1 MQLASMRDEVLRD
14 GRVGLRHRVPWRRGH
29 RNHSVKLNSMP
40 RSLAE
45 YQRKRDFSKTPEPK
59 GTPEPGGKNR
69 FVVQKHWATRLH
81 YDFRLEMDGVLV
93 SWAIPKGPTLNPAEK
108 RLAAH
113 VEDHPVSYYDFEG
126 TIPKGEYGGGTV
138 MIWDWGTFELEESTP
153 AESLKRGEV
162 KFRLNGVRLRGRYAL
177 VRTRSDKDW
186 LLIKKK
192 DECADPSFN
201 IETFTTSVKTGRT
214 KEEIEQ
220 GKDAVWSSRREEGQ
234 GGLINL
240 ANAEK
245 GPMPRSLDPM
255 KAQLVNE
262 AFDNDRWLFEV
273 KWDGIRLVSFIEDG
287 KVSLQ
292 TRAGRTVDAEYPQLQ
307 DIGRLVNA
315 RQAVLDGEVV
325 VLDDEGRPSFQL
337 LQNRGKEPRPM
348 QYVVFDIV
356 YFDGQRLFKVPLE
369 DRKRLLRDVVRDSTV
384 LKYSDDVLGQGK
396 AFFRAAQQKH
406 LEGIVAK
413 LRDSPYQPGVRSSA
427 WLKIKALLQQEVVVG
442 GFTEPRASRKYF
454 GALLVGVYDDDGKLV
469 YTGHVGGGFDEKTL
483 AEVYKLMKPLIVKQ
497 SAFNGPP
504 PHANERPT
512 WVRPELVVE
521 VKFAEWTRD
530 GVMRQPVFLGLR
542 DDVDPR
548 DVRREQARDADR
560 ESARAET
567 AAKSA
572 TTKPAARSAKSRST
586 AAVKIA
592 TRTSTAK
599 RTTTSST
606 ARKPAVPR
614 THVPDTPLS
623 RAAAKI
629 ATQLGTELRG
639 ATAAEL
645 AALDAIKKEG
655 DWEIGGRLVHL
666 TNLDKL
672 LFPEDRY
679 SKRDLIRYYVQV
691 APVMIPHYSQRPL
704 SMNPHPDGIHGK
716 SYWVKDKPD
725 YAPEWI
731 PTFRYEDQKS
741 LKDWILIEEV
751 ATLAWLAN
759 HAVIDMHPWYSRV
772 DKPEYPDWSVVDL
785 DPAEGAT
792 FKDVIAVAKVVKS
805 ALDHLKLKSVLKT
818 TGQSGLHVYIPI
830 ERRYTLDE
838 SRDFVAKLAHTIA
851 ELMPDKVTEVW
862 EVKRRTG
869 KIRIDYTQNV
879 INKTL
884 AGPYSVRPAMHAP
897 VSTPITWKELDDPQL
912 RPDRWTIKTLGDR
925 LLEVGDLFHE
935 ALIVRQRLPAI

>member
-1 MQLASMRDEVLRD
+1 
-14 GRVGLRHRVPWRRGH
+14 
-29 RNHSVKLNSMP
+29 MP

-59 GTPEPGGKNR
+59 GSPAPRGQNR

-177 VRTRSDKDW
+177 VRTRSEKDW

-192 DECADPSFN
+192 DEAADPNFD
-201 IETFTTSVKTGRT
+201 IEKFDTSVKTGRT

-240 ANAEK
+240 ASAEK
-245 GPMPRSLDPM
+245 GPMPKTLEPM
-255 KAQLVNE
+255 KAQLVE
-262 AFDNDRWLFEV
+262 QPFDDERWLFEV
-273 KWDGIRLVSFIEDG
+273 KWDGIRLISFIDDG
-287 KVSLQ
+287 KVRLQ
-292 TRAGRTVDAEYPQLQ
+292 TRAGRTVDDEYPQLQ
-307 DIGRLVNA
+307 AIGPLVNA
-315 RQAVLDGEVV
+315 RQAILDGEIVA
-325 VLDDEGRPSFQL
+325 LDEEGRPSFQL
-337 LQNRGKEPRPM
+337 LQNRGKEEHPM
-348 QYVVFDIV
+348 QYVVFDVV

-369 DRKRLLRDVVRDSTV
+369 DRKRLLRDIVRDGGV
-384 LKYSDDVLGQGK
+384 VKYSDHVLGQGT
-396 AFFRAAQQKH
+396 AFFKAAQQKR

-413 LRDSPYQPGVRSSA
+413 LRDSTYQPGVRSSA
-427 WLKIKALLQQEVVVG
+427 WLKIKVHLQQEVVIG

-454 GALLVGVYDDDGKLV
+454 GALLVGVYEKDKLV

-483 AEVYKLMKPLIVKQ
+483 ADIYKLMKPLIVKQ
-497 SAFNGPP
+497 SPFSGTPP
-504 PHANERPT
+504 RGNEKPT
-512 WVRPELVVE
+512 WVKPVLVAE

-548 DVRREQARDADR
+548 EVRRELPTKKP
-560 ESARAET
+560 T
-567 AAKSA
+567 APA
-572 TTKPAARSAKSRST
+572 TRPR
-586 AAVKIA
+586 
-592 TRTSTAK
+592 TRTST
-599 RTTTSST
+599 T
-606 ARKPAVPR
+606 ARKPPPSIALKAVRAPVRPSPR
-614 THVPDTPLS
+614 TTTAKTRAKSVSVPASIPDTPLS
-623 RAAAKI
+623 RAAARI
-629 ATQLGTELRG
+629 AKQLKTNIRG

-645 AALDAIKKEG
+645 EALDAIPKEG
-655 DWEIGGRLVHL
+655 NWEIGGRTVHL

-691 APVMIPHYSQRPL
+691 APVMIPHYKDRPL

-725 YAPEWI
+725 YAPDWI
-731 PTFRYEDQKS
+731 PTFRYQDQKS

-792 FKDVIAVAKVVKS
+792 FKDVIAVAKVVKT
-805 ALDHLKLKSVLKT
+805 ALDHLKLTALLKT
-818 TGQSGLHVYIPI
+818 TGQSGLHIYIPI

-838 SRDFVAKLAHTIA
+838 SRGFVAKLAHMIA

-879 INKTL
+879 MNKTL
-884 AGPYSVRPAMHAP
+884 AGPYSVRPALRAP
-897 VSTPITWKELDDPQL
+897 VSTPIAWKELDDPRL
-912 RPDRWTIKTLGDR
+912 RPNKWTIQTLGDR
-925 LLEVGDLFHE
+925 LIEVGDLFHD
-935 ALIVRQRLPAI
+935 AVTLRQRLPAL

>member
-1 MQLASMRDEVLRD
+1 
-14 GRVGLRHRVPWRRGH
+14 
-29 RNHSVKLNSMP
+29 MP
-40 RSLAE
+40 RSLDE
-45 YQRKRDFSKTPEPK
+45 YQRKRDFTKTPEPR
-59 GTPEPGGKNR
+59 GAPDPAAGNR

-81 YDFRLEMDGVLV
+81 YDFRLEMEGVLV
-93 SWAIPKGPTLNPAEK
+93 SWAIPKGPTLNPAER

-138 MIWDWGTFELEESTP
+138 MVWDWGTYELEEATP
-153 AESLKRGEV
+153 AESLRRGEV
-162 KFRLNGVRLRGRYAL
+162 KFRLHGVRLSGRYAL
-177 VRTRSDKDW
+177 VRTRSEKDW

-192 DECADPSFN
+192 DEAADPNFD
-201 IETFTTSVKTGRT
+201 IEKFDTSVKTGRT

-220 GKDAVWSSRREEGQ
+220 GKDAVWSSRRDEGG

-245 GPMPRSLDPM
+245 GPMPRTLDPM
-255 KAQLVNE
+255 TAQVVDE
-262 AFDNDRWLFEV
+262 AFDDDRWLFEV
-273 KWDGIRLVSFIEDG
+273 KWDGIRLVSFIDEG

-292 TRAGRTVDAEYPQLQ
+292 TRAGRIVDAEYPQLQ
-307 DIGRLVNA
+307 AISRLVNA

-325 VLDDEGRPSFQL
+325 VLDEEGRPSFQL
-337 LQNRGKEPRPM
+337 LQNRGREQQPM
-348 QYVVFDIV
+348 QYMVFDIV
-356 YFDGQRLFKVPLE
+356 YFDSRRLFKVPLE
-369 DRKRLLRDVVRDSTV
+369 DRKRLLRDIVRDSTI
-384 LKYSDDVLGQGK
+384 LKYSDHILVQGK
-396 AFFRAAQQKH
+396 AFFKAAQQKR

-413 LRDSPYQPGVRSSA
+413 LRDSQYKPGVRSSA
-427 WLKIKALLQQEVVVG
+427 WLKIKADLTQEVVIG
-442 GFTEPRASRKYF
+442 GFTAPRASRKYF
-454 GALLVGVYDDDGKLV
+454 GALLVGVYDNDGRFI
-469 YTGHVGGGFDEKTL
+469 YAGHIGGGFDEKTL
-483 AEVYKLMKPLIVKQ
+483 ADVYELMKPLIVKD
-497 SAFNGPP
+497 SPFSGPP
-504 PHANERPT
+504 PRANEKPT
-512 WVRPELVVE
+512 WIRPELIAE
-521 VKFAEWTRD
+521 ARFAEWTRD

-542 DDVDPR
+542 DDIDPR
-548 DVRREQARDADR
+548 DVRREQPGDVDR
-560 ESARAET
+560 EIARAEAEQKPEPKKQ
-567 AAKSA
+567 AAK
-572 TTKPAARSAKSRST
+572 PAKARSTTT
-586 AAVKIA
+586 ARVKVA
-592 TRTSTAK
+592 TRTSTVK
-599 RTTTSST
+599 RTSAAARSAAARST
-606 ARKPAVPR
+606 ATVRSPARKPTAPVTNLPN
-614 THVPDTPLS
+614 TPLS
-623 RAAAKI
+623 KAAARI
-629 ATQLGTELRG
+629 AEKLGTNIRG

-645 AALDAIKKEG
+645 EALDAIPKEG
-655 DWEIGGRLVHL
+655 NWQIGGRTVHL
-666 TNLDKL
+666 TNLDKV

-679 SKRDLIRYYVQV
+679 SKRDLIRYYVQI
-691 APVMIPHYSQRPL
+691 APVMIPYYSRRPL

-725 YAPEWI
+725 YAPDWI
-731 PTFRYEDQKS
+731 PTFRYQDQKS

-805 ALDHLKLKSVLKT
+805 ALDHLKLSALLKT

-838 SRDFVAKLAHTIA
+838 SRGFVAKLAHMIA

-884 AGPYSVRPAMHAP
+884 AGPYSVRPVVRAP
-897 VSTPITWKELDDPQL
+897 VSTPIDWRELDDPRL
-912 RPDRWTIKTLGDR
+912 RPDKWTIRTLGDR
-925 LLEVGDLFHE
+925 LLEVGDLFRD
-935 ALIVRQRLPAI
+935 ALTLRQRLPAL

>member
-1 MQLASMRDEVLRD
+1 
-14 GRVGLRHRVPWRRGH
+14 
-29 RNHSVKLNSMP
+29 MP

-59 GTPEPGGKNR
+59 GTPEPQGQNR

-113 VEDHPVSYYDFEG
+113 VEDHPVGYYDFEG

-153 AESLKRGEV
+153 AESLRRGEV
-162 KFRLNGVRLRGRYAL
+162 KFRLNGIRLCGRYAL

-192 DECADPSFN
+192 DECANPDFK
-201 IETFTTSVKTGRT
+201 IETFDTSVKTGRK

-220 GKDAVWSSRREEGQ
+220 GKDAVWSSNRSGGE

-245 GPMPRSLDPM
+245 GPMPKTLNPM
-255 KAQLVNE
+255 KAQLVDE
-262 AFDNDRWLFEV
+262 AFDDDRWLFEV
-273 KWDGIRLVSFIEDG
+273 KWDGIRLVSFIDDG

-292 TRAGRTVDAEYPQLQ
+292 TRAGRIVDAEYPELQ
-307 DIGRLVNA
+307 AVGRLVNA

-337 LQNRGKEPRPM
+337 LQNRGKEPHPL
-348 QYVVFDIV
+348 QYVVYDIV

-369 DRKRLLRDVVRDSTV
+369 DRKRLLRDVVRDSTL
-384 LKYSDDVLGQGK
+384 LKYSDHVLGQGK
-396 AFFRAAQQKH
+396 AFFKAAQQKR

-427 WLKIKALLQQEVVVG
+427 WLKIKAILQQEVVIG
-442 GFTEPRASRKYF
+442 GFTAPRASRKYF
-454 GALLVGVYDDDGKLV
+454 GALLVGVYDDEGSFV
-469 YTGHVGGGFDEKTL
+469 YTGHVGGGFDERSL
-483 AEVYKLMKPLIVKQ
+483 AQIHKLMKPLIVKR
-497 SAFNGPP
+497 SPFSGPP
-504 PHANERPT
+504 PQANETPT
-512 WVRPELVVE
+512 WVRPELVAE
-521 VKFAEWTRD
+521 VKFVEWTRD

-542 DDVDPR
+542 DDVEPR
-548 DVRREQARDADR
+548 EVRREQPRDADR
-560 ESARAET
+560 ESARAEA
-567 AAKSA
+567 AAKPA
-572 TTKPAARSAKSRST
+572 PRKPVAKAAKTRST
-586 AAVKIA
+586 ASATVKVA
-592 TRTSTAK
+592 KRTSTAK
-599 RTTTSST
+599 RST
-606 ARKPAVPR
+606 ATVRSPAPKR
-614 THVPDTPLS
+614 AAPPTDVPDTPLS
-623 RAAAKI
+623 RAAARI
-629 ATQLGTELRG
+629 AQQLGTKLRG
-639 ATAAEL
+639 ATVAEL
-645 AALDAIKKEG
+645 QALDAIPKEG
-655 DWEIGGRLVHL
+655 NWEIGGRTVHL
-666 TNLDKL
+666 TNLDKV

-691 APVMIPHYSQRPL
+691 APVMIPFYSRRPL

-716 SYWVKDKPD
+716 SYWVKDKPA

-731 PTFRYEDQKS
+731 PTFRYQDQKS

-751 ATLAWLAN
+751 GTLAWLAN

-792 FKDVIAVAKVVKS
+792 FKDVIAVAKVLKS
-805 ALDHLKLKSVLKT
+805 ALDHLHLEAVLKT
-818 TGQSGLHVYIPI
+818 TGQSGLHIYIPI

-838 SRDFVAKLAHTIA
+838 SRGFVEKLAHMIA

-884 AGPYSVRPAMHAP
+884 AGPYSVRPAIGAP
-897 VSTPITWKELDDPQL
+897 VSTPIAWKELDDPRL

-925 LLEVGDLFHE
+925 LLEVGDLFHD
-935 ALIVRQRLPAI
+935 ALTLRQRLAAI

>member
-1 MQLASMRDEVLRD
+1 
-14 GRVGLRHRVPWRRGH
+14 
-29 RNHSVKLNSMP
+29 MP

-59 GTPEPGGKNR
+59 GAPDPSGGNR

-192 DECADPSFN
+192 DEAADPNFN
-201 IETFTTSVKTGRT
+201 IEKFDTSVKTGRT

-245 GPMPRSLDPM
+245 GPMPKSLEPM
-255 KAQLVNE
+255 KAQLVE
-262 AFDNDRWLFEV
+262 KPFDDERWLFEV
-273 KWDGIRLVSFIEDG
+273 KWDGIRLISFIDDG
-287 KVSLQ
+287 KVRLQ
-292 TRAGRTVDAEYPQLQ
+292 TRAGRTVDDEYPQLQ
-307 DIGRLVNA
+307 AISRLVNA
-315 RQAVLDGEVV
+315 RQAILDGEIVA
-325 VLDDEGRPSFQL
+325 LDEEGRPSFQL
-337 LQNRGKEPRPM
+337 LQNRGKEEHPM

-369 DRKRLLRDVVRDSTV
+369 DRKRLLRDIVRDSGV
-384 LKYSDDVLGQGK
+384 LKYSDHVLGQGS
-396 AFFRAAQQKH
+396 AFFKAAQQKR

-413 LRDSPYQPGVRSSA
+413 LRDSPYQSGVRSSA
-427 WLKIKALLQQEVVVG
+427 WLKIKAVLQQEVVIG
-442 GFTEPRASRKYF
+442 GFTAPRFSRKYF
-454 GALLVGVYDDDGKLV
+454 GALIVGVYENGKFV
-469 YTGHVGGGFDEKTL
+469 YTGQVGGGFDERTL
-483 AEVYKLMKPLIVKQ
+483 AELYKLMKPLIVKTPPF
-497 SAFNGPP
+497 SGSP
-504 PHANERPT
+504 PHANEKPT
-512 WVRPELVVE
+512 WVRPVLIVE

-530 GVMRQPVFLGLR
+530 GVMRQPVFLGRR

-548 DVRREQARDADR
+548 EVRRELPQ
-560 ESARAET
+560 EKPVT
-567 AAKSA
+567 
-572 TTKPAARSAKSRST
+572 PAARQRARASTTKRKAEPTVALKAVRAPARPSSRS
-586 AAVKIA
+586 AAP
-592 TRTSTAK
+592 
-599 RTTTSST
+599 TTTRRAS
-606 ARKPAVPR
+606 AAADIPQ
-614 THVPDTPLS
+614 TPLS
-623 RAAAKI
+623 KAAARIGKRFKTDI
-629 ATQLGTELRG
+629 QG
-639 ATAAEL
+639 ATGAEL
-645 AALDAIKKEG
+645 AALDAIGKEG
-655 DWEIGGRLVHL
+655 NWEIGGRTVHL

-691 APVMIPHYSQRPL
+691 APVMIPHYKDRPL

-725 YAPEWI
+725 YAPDWI
-731 PTFRYEDQKS
+731 PTFRYQDQKS

-792 FKDVIAVAKVVKS
+792 FKDVIAVAKVVKT
-805 ALDHLKLKSVLKT
+805 ALDHLKLAALLKT

-838 SRDFVAKLAHTIA
+838 SRGFVAKLAHMIA

-884 AGPYSVRPAMHAP
+884 AGPYSVRPALRAP
-897 VSTPITWKELDDPQL
+897 VSTPIAWKELDDPRL
-912 RPDRWTIKTLGDR
+912 RPDKWTIQTLGDR
-925 LLEVGDLFHE
+925 LLEVGDLFHD
-935 ALIVRQRLPAI
+935 ALTVRQRLPAL

>member
-1 MQLASMRDEVLRD
+1 
-14 GRVGLRHRVPWRRGH
+14 
-29 RNHSVKLNSMP
+29 MP
-40 RSLAE
+40 RSLSE

-59 GTPEPGGKNR
+59 GAPDASGGNR

-81 YDFRLEMDGVLV
+81 YDFRLEMEGVLV
-93 SWAIPKGPTLNPAEK
+93 SWAIPKGPTLNPAER

-113 VEDHPVSYYDFEG
+113 VEDHPVTYYDFEG

-138 MIWDWGTFELEESTP
+138 MVWDWGTYELEESSP
-153 AESLKRGEV
+153 AESMSRGEV

-192 DECADPSFN
+192 DEAADPNFD
-201 IETFTTSVKTGRT
+201 IAKFDTSVKTGRT
-214 KEEIEQ
+214 KDEIEQ
-220 GKDAVWSSRREEGQ
+220 GRDAVWSSRREEGD

-245 GPMPRSLDPM
+245 GPMPKTLEPM
-255 KAQLVNE
+255 KAQLVDA
-262 AFDNDRWLFEV
+262 AFDDDRWLFEV
-273 KWDGIRLVSFIEDG
+273 KWDGIRLVSFIDNG

-292 TRAGRTVDAEYPQLQ
+292 TRAGRIVDEEYPQLQ
-307 DIGRLVNA
+307 AVSRLVNA
-315 RQAVLDGEVV
+315 KQAVLDGEIVA
-325 VLDDEGRPSFQL
+325 LDEEGRPSFQL
-337 LQNRGKEPRPM
+337 LQNREKEPHPI

-356 YFDGQRLFKVPLE
+356 YLDGQRLFRVPLE
-369 DRKRLLRDVVRDSTV
+369 DRKRLLRDIVRDSGL
-384 LKYSDDVLGQGK
+384 LKYSEHVLGDGK
-396 AFFRAAQQKH
+396 AFFKAAQQKR

-413 LRDSPYQPGVRSSA
+413 LRDSSYQTGVRSSA
-427 WLKIKALLQQEVVVG
+427 WLKIKAVLQQEVVIG
-442 GFTEPRASRKYF
+442 GFTEPRGGRKHF
-454 GALLVGVYDDDGKLV
+454 GALIVGVYENGKFV
-469 YTGHVGGGFDEKTL
+469 YAGHVGGGFDERSL
-483 AEVYKLMKPLIVKQ
+483 ELLSKLMKPLIIKM
-497 SAFNGPP
+497 SPFSGEPP
-504 PHANERPT
+504 RGNEKPT
-512 WVRPELVVE
+512 WVRPKLVAE

-548 DVRREQARDADR
+548 EVRRELPHDADR
-560 ESARAET
+560 EMAH
-567 AAKSA
+567 
-572 TTKPAARSAKSRST
+572 
-586 AAVKIA
+586 
-592 TRTSTAK
+592 AK
-599 RTTTSST
+599 RTTST
-606 ARKPAVPR
+606 PRGKRQQVARKTSTLVARPRISVPR
-614 THVPDTPLS
+614 TASATGIPDTPLS
-623 RAAAKI
+623 RAAAQI
-629 ATQLGTELRG
+629 ARKLGTHIRG
-639 ATAAEL
+639 ATVTEL
-645 AALDAIKKEG
+645 EALDAIKTEG
-655 DWEIGGRLVHL
+655 NWEVGGRIVHL

-691 APVMIPHYSQRPL
+691 APVMIPHYKDRPL

-725 YAPEWI
+725 YAPDWI
-731 PTFRYEDQKS
+731 PTFRYQDQKS

-792 FKDVIAVAKVVKS
+792 FKDVVAVAKVLKS
-805 ALDHLKLKSVLKT
+805 ALDHLELTGVLKT
-818 TGQSGLHVYIPI
+818 TGQSGLHIYIPV
-830 ERRYTLDE
+830 ERRYTLEE
-838 SRDFVAKLAHTIA
+838 SRGFVAKLAHTIA

-884 AGPYSVRPAMHAP
+884 AGPYSVRPALRAP
-897 VSTPITWKELDDPQL
+897 VSTPIAWRELDDPRL
-912 RPDRWTIKTLGDR
+912 RPDKWTIKTLGDR
-925 LLEVGDLFHE
+925 LLEVGDLFHDE
-935 ALIVRQRLPAI
+935 LTLHQRLPAL

>member
-1 MQLASMRDEVLRD
+1 
-14 GRVGLRHRVPWRRGH
+14 
-29 RNHSVKLNSMP
+29 MP

-59 GTPEPGGKNR
+59 GSPEPAGQNR

-192 DECADPSFN
+192 DEAADPNFN
-201 IETFTTSVKTGRT
+201 IEKFDTSVKTGRT

-240 ANAEK
+240 ASAEK
-245 GPMPRSLDPM
+245 GPMPKSLEPM
-255 KAQLVNE
+255 KAQLVE
-262 AFDNDRWLFEV
+262 KPFDDERWLFEV
-273 KWDGIRLVSFIEDG
+273 KWDGIRLISFIDDG
-287 KVSLQ
+287 KVRLQ
-292 TRAGRTVDAEYPQLQ
+292 TRAGRTVDDEYPQLQ
-307 DIGRLVNA
+307 AISRLVNA
-315 RQAVLDGEVV
+315 RQAILDGEIVA
-325 VLDDEGRPSFQL
+325 LDEEGRPSFQL
-337 LQNRGKEPRPM
+337 LQNRGKQEHPM

-369 DRKRLLRDVVRDSTV
+369 DRKRLLRDIVRDSGV
-384 LKYSDDVLGQGK
+384 LKYSDHVLGQGT
-396 AFFRAAQQKH
+396 AFFKAAQQKR

-413 LRDSPYQPGVRSSA
+413 LRDSTYQPGVRSSA
-427 WLKIKALLQQEVVVG
+427 WLKIKAILQQEVVIG
-442 GFTEPRASRKYF
+442 GFTAPRASRKYF
-454 GALLVGVYDDDGKLV
+454 GALIVGVYEDGKFV

-483 AEVYKLMKPLIVKQ
+483 AELYKLMKPLIVKTPPF
-497 SAFNGPP
+497 SGAP
-504 PHANERPT
+504 PHANEKPT
-512 WVRPELVVE
+512 WVKPLLLVE

-548 DVRREQARDADR
+548 EVRRELPQ
-560 ESARAET
+560 EKPVT
-567 AAKSA
+567 
-572 TTKPAARSAKSRST
+572 PAARPRAGGSTTRRKAPPRVALKTVHAPARPASRT
-586 AAVKIA
+586 KAAS
-592 TRTSTAK
+592 TRTRRASA
-599 RTTTSST
+599 
-606 ARKPAVPR
+606 AADIPQ
-614 THVPDTPLS
+614 TPLS
-623 RAAAKI
+623 KAAARIGKQFRTDI
-629 ATQLGTELRG
+629 RG

-645 AALDAIKKEG
+645 EALDAIGKEG
-655 DWEIGGRLVHL
+655 NWEIGGRTVHL

-672 LFPEDRY
+672 LFPEDHY

-691 APVMIPHYSQRPL
+691 APVMIPHYKDRPL

-725 YAPEWI
+725 YAPDWI
-731 PTFRYEDQKS
+731 PTFRYQDQKS

-759 HAVIDMHPWYSRV
+759 HAVIDMHPWYSRA

-792 FKDVIAVAKVVKS
+792 FKDVIAVAKVVKT
-805 ALDHLKLKSVLKT
+805 ALDHLKLTALLKT
-818 TGQSGLHVYIPI
+818 TGQSGLHIYIPI

-838 SRDFVAKLAHTIA
+838 SRGFVAKLAHMIA

-884 AGPYSVRPAMHAP
+884 AGPYSVRPAPRAP
-897 VSTPITWKELDDPQL
+897 VSTPIAWKELDDPRL
-912 RPDRWTIKTLGDR
+912 RPDKWTIRTLGDR
-925 LLEVGDLFHE
+925 LLEVGDLFHD
-935 ALIVRQRLPAI
+935 ALTVRQRLPAL